1 MYPPLRVALRAKR
14 NNVMTR
20 QLVVESAQAPLA
32 STGADDRYRHH

>member
-14 NNVMTR
+14 DNVMTR

-32 STGADDRYRHH
+32 SAGANGR